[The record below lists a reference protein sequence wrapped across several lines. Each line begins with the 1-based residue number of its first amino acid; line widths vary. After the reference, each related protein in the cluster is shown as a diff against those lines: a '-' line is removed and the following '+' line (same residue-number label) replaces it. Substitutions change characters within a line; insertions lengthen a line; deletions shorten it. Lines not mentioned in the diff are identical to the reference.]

1 MGFIYIDLTFS
12 IRLSEN
18 DFEAIT
24 NIDMR
29 EVTEDDR
36 RIIHK
41 LFAMEVMHNF
51 LEDLSTTSIEH
62 SYTGSS
68 EQGTLNLKFKIDY
81 TDVYL
86 SYLTGVF
93 EKKIQKEMKR
103 WYMIETPVYEF
114 SIKAS
119 MSY

>member
-12 IRLSEN
+12 IQLSEN

-41 LFAMEVMHNF
+41 LFAKEVMQDF
-51 LEDLSTTSIEH
+51 LEELSSHSIED

-68 EQGTLNLKFKIDY
+68 EQGTLNVKFKIDY

-86 SYLTGVF
+86 SYLIELF
-93 EKKIQKEMKR
+93 EKRIQKEMNR
-103 WYMIETPVYEF
+103 WYVLEIPVYEF

-119 MSY
+119 KSL